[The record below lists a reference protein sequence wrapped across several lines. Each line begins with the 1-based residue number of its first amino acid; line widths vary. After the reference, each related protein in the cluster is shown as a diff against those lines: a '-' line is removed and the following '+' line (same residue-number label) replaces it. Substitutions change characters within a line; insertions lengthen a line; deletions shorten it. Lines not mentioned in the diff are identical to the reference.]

1 MSLFNRSLGERV
13 MDTMSNHPVATLG
26 VGVVIGIAGTLATQS
41 WIMPMFQQP
50 AQQQTQQQPVQQ
62 QTQQQQPVQQQNQ
75 NS

>member
-26 VGVVIGIAGTLATQS
+26 VGIGIGIAGTLATQS

-50 AQQQTQQQPVQQ
+50 AQQQTQQQ
-62 QTQQQQPVQQQNQ
+62 QPVQQQNQ